1 MAGVLSWRNRKVKG
15 ALSKTIVY
23 ILLIILGAFFAFPLV
38 WLVSTS
44 LKPPTQV
51 FVFPP
56 QWIPKPFVWKNYP
69 VVVREMKFWEG
80 LKNSGILAAG
90 IVSGTLI
97 SCSLV
102 AYSFA
107 RLEWPGRDS
116 LFIVLLATMMVPFI
130 VTLIPIYIVFMNLRW
145 LNSFKPLIVPAF
157 LGNAFFIFLLRQFFL
172 TIPFELSDAA
182 KIDGCSEFGILWRI
196 VLPLAKP
203 ALAVVAI
210 FSFINAWDAFLGPL
224 IYLSDNTKY
233 PLVLKLYGL
242 QAGGTVVVINWNTV
256 MAGATLVIAPILIL
270 FFFTQKYFIE
280 GITLTGLK
288 G

>member
-56 QWIPKPFVWKNYP
+56 QWIPKPFKWDNYP

-107 RLEWPGRDS
+107 RLEWPGRDF
-116 LFIVLLATMMVPFI
+116 LFIVLLATMMVPFT
-130 VTLIPIYIVFMNLRW
+130 VTMIPIYIVFMNLRW

-233 PLVLKLYGL
+233 PLVLKLHGL

>member
-1 MAGVLSWRNRKVKG
+1 MAGVLSWRNRKVRG
-15 ALSKTIVY
+15 AFSKTIVY

-38 WLVSTS
+38 WLISTS

-56 QWIPKPFVWKNYP
+56 QWIPKPFKWDNYP
-69 VVVREMKFWEG
+69 VVIREMKFWEG

-107 RLEWPGRDS
+107 RLEWPGRDF
-116 LFIVLLATMMVPFI
+116 LFIVLLATMMVPFT
-130 VTLIPIYIVFMNLRW
+130 VTMIPIYIVFMNLRW

-196 VLPLAKP
+196 ILPLAKP

-210 FSFINAWDAFLGPL
+210 FSFINAWDAFIGPL

-233 PLVLKLYGL
+233 PLVLKLHGL